1 MLCEF
6 GLANLRKLDSAPDMR
21 VSPGFNIT
29 TQARASQSKPS
40 KTNKPGMFNKPRA
53 KQAEQAELAK
63 QAMQAKQAEQA
74 RRHKRARQARQA
86 SQETGKLT
94 NTKCFSTIGFECPRA
109 QGGFSRSIK
118 KQTPGMKM
126 VEHTSKQKT
135 RVFHLVF
142 NNICAQTL
150 PQYKK

>member
-86 SQETGKLT
+86 SQETGIAVYIVFLHVLLQSFAGRSGKYQ
-94 NTKCFSTIGFECPRA
+94 CF
-109 QGGFSRSIK
+109 
-118 KQTPGMKM
+118 
-126 VEHTSKQKT
+126 
-135 RVFHLVF
+135 
-142 NNICAQTL
+142 
-150 PQYKK
+150 